1 MAKREGGSESEI
13 QSCTRSAEPREWN
26 TLRVALPCLPAAWRS
41 PNGRGA
47 GQWRRI
53 KHTHRVREG
62 CVPVVDVEVG
72 VAGLGHARGDEGVG
86 HLLERGLIVVAPER
100 VPRVPAHRRRSFGP
114 K

>member
-1 MAKREGGSESEI
+1 MKLHKVGRAKGMVYLARRAPASA
-13 QSCTRSAEPREWN
+13 SCTGAQMVVVSVSGRE
-26 TLRVALPCLPAAWRS
+26 S
-41 PNGRGA
+41 
-47 GQWRRI
+47 
-53 KHTHRVREG
+53 KHTHTHTQG